1 MMLLQLGRYEQTGGV
16 DLVQPASG
24 FVVAVDGVGGV
35 VEDDDGGLGHYIKIF
50 QKEGF
55 TPKAYIVINLV
66 VICQCCSQTRSSR

>member
-55 TPKAYIVINLV
+55 D
-66 VICQCCSQTRSSR
+66 SQSVYCYKFGRDMSVLQPNAE